1 MSDAYRTIHLER
13 MGAVAILTLS
23 RPERMNAIDKQMLG
37 ELQDALDDV
46 ERDDEL
52 RALVVKGAGEN
63 FSSGF
68 DLKEQMEARPSGL
81 TAWREI
87 LDRDFSTVTRF
98 WHLKK
103 PTIAAVRGYCL
114 AGACE
119 LALICDITIAADD
132 AIFGEP
138 ELKFGAGIVVMILP
152 WLVGPKRAKEII
164 LTGADRISAVEA
176 ARIGLINRVVPGD
189 QLDSTAIAL
198 ARHIAVIDPNLVQ
211 KTKQAINQCF
221 ETMGFDLLALGFRNQ
236 TFCPFARQRR
246 APIQRDP
253 HPPPVGHFL
262 FSEKAPAT
270 TGARTIGAAEL
281 GGRWQQHPART
292 SAFTALVVALRPGF
306 ARRQAALKDQEKMA
320 LVNHTSSESRLPLT
334 RSLSDSE
341 TKLFVRSRASAARQ
355 SSATR
360 TRRQSAISFLAKRR
374 RRPLAPGRS
383 APPS

>member
-52 RALVVKGAGEN
+52 RALVVKGAGGN

-68 DLKEQMEARPSGL
+68 DLKEQMEAQPSGL

-211 KTKQAINQCF
+211 RTKQAINQCF
-221 ETMGFDLLALGFRNQ
+221 ETMGLMKAL
-236 TFCPFARQRR
+236 
-246 APIQRDP
+246 
-253 HPPPVGHFL
+253 H
-262 FSEKAPAT
+262 
-270 TGARTIGAAEL
+270 
-281 GGRWQQHPART
+281 
-292 SAFTALVVALRPGF
+292 TALDIDLAIEGAGSDDKRKFMEIARKEGLRKAIEWRDAKFGG
-306 ARRQAALKDQEKMA
+306 
-320 LVNHTSSESRLPLT
+320 SR
-334 RSLSDSE
+334 D
-341 TKLFVRSRASAARQ
+341 
-355 SSATR
+355 
-360 TRRQSAISFLAKRR
+360 
-374 RRPLAPGRS
+374 G
-383 APPS
+383 

>member
-1 MSDAYRTIHLER
+1 MSNAYQTIHLER

-52 RALVVKGAGEN
+52 RVLVVKGAGGN

-68 DLKEQMEARPSGL
+68 DLKEQMEARPSGH

-87 LDRDFSTVTRF
+87 LDRDFSAVTRF

-138 ELKFGAGIVVMILP
+138 ELKFGAGIVVMLLP

-164 LTGADRISAVEA
+164 LTGADRIPAQDA
-176 ARIGLINRVVPGD
+176 ARIGLINRVVPSER
-189 QLDSTAIAL
+189 LESAAIAL
-198 ARHIAVIDPNLVQ
+198 ARHIAVIDPQLVSE
-211 KTKQAINQCF
+211 TKRAINQCF
-221 ETMGFDLLALGFRNQ
+221 ETMGLVEALNAALDIDLAIEGKGSDDKR
-236 TFCPFARQRR
+236 
-246 APIQRDP
+246 
-253 HPPPVGHFL
+253 HFM
-262 FSEKAPAT
+262 E
-270 TGARTIGAAEL
+270 I
-281 GGRWQQHPART
+281 
-292 SAFTALVVALRPGF
+292 
-306 ARRQAALKDQEKMA
+306 ARRDGLRKAIAWRD
-320 LVNHTSSESRLPLT
+320 
-334 RSLSDSE
+334 
-341 TKLFVRSRASAARQ
+341 ARFDG
-355 SSATR
+355 SHDE
-360 TRRQSAISFLAKRR
+360 
-374 RRPLAPGRS
+374 
-383 APPS
+383 

>member
-1 MSDAYRTIHLER
+1 MSNAYQTIHLER
-13 MGAVAILTLS
+13 MGAVAIVTLS

-52 RALVVKGAGEN
+52 RVLVVKGAGAN

-87 LDRDFSTVTRF
+87 LDRDFSAVTRF

-119 LALICDITIAADD
+119 LALICDITIAAED

-164 LTGADRISAVEA
+164 LTGADRISAAEA

-189 QLDSTAIAL
+189 QLESAAIAL

-211 KTKQAINQCF
+211 KTKRAINQCF
-221 ETMGFDLLALGFRNQ
+221 ETMGLVKALN
-236 TFCPFARQRR
+236 
-246 APIQRDP
+246 
-253 HPPPVGHFL
+253 
-262 FSEKAPAT
+262 
-270 TGARTIGAAEL
+270 
-281 GGRWQQHPART
+281 
-292 SAFTALVVALRPGF
+292 TALDIDLAIEGAGSDDKRKFMEIARMEGLRKAIEWRDAKFGG
-306 ARRQAALKDQEKMA
+306 
-320 LVNHTSSESRLPLT
+320 SR
-334 RSLSDSE
+334 D
-341 TKLFVRSRASAARQ
+341 
-355 SSATR
+355 
-360 TRRQSAISFLAKRR
+360 
-374 RRPLAPGRS
+374 G
-383 APPS
+383 